1 MTTPK
6 PVDLAISASWII
18 PVVPRDRVIRDCAVI
33 INHGKIEAICPKS
46 DVDNQYAPKQTIHLE
61 GQALIPG
68 LVNAHGHAAMSLFRG
83 MADDKPLQ
91 EWLEKHIWPAEQ
103 RWVSEEFV
111 RDGTEIAIAEMIKSG
126 TTCFADMYFF
136 AEESAAAVFESGMR
150 AQINFP
156 ILDFPTPW
164 AANADEYIH
173 KGLKL
178 HDNYRSNDLITI
190 AFGPHAPYTVSDGPL
205 KKIVTYAEE
214 LQAPIHIHLHE
225 TEFEVNESIEKYGMR
240 PIERLHQL
248 GALSPLTQCVHM
260 TQISDEDLALLSESG
275 AHVIHCPAS
284 NLKLA
289 SGLCPVEKL
298 VSHNVNVCLG
308 TDGAASNNDL
318 DMFDEM
324 KNAALIGKITAKDA
338 AAVSAMTTLELATI
352 NGAKAMGL
360 ENTIGS
366 IEPGKD
372 ADLTAVDL
380 SGLQHQPVYDPISQL
395 VYTQVGHKVSH
406 VWVKGKTLL
415 DNYKLKPFSET
426 ELKQKAHKWQAKLS
440 TKT

>member
-6 PVDLAISASWII
+6 SVDLAISASWII
-18 PVVPRDRVIRDCAVI
+18 PVIPRDRVLHDCALI
-33 INHGKIEAICPKS
+33 IDNGKIEAICPKT
-46 DVDNQYAPKQTIHLE
+46 DIGNKYLPEQEIHLD

-68 LVNAHGHAAMSLFRG
+68 LINAHGHAAMTLFRG

-91 EWLEKHIWPAEQ
+91 EWLEQYIWPAEQ

-111 RDGTEIAIAEMIKSG
+111 RDGTELAMAEMIKSG

-136 AEESAAAVFESGMR
+136 PEESAAAVFESGMR

-156 ILDFPTPW
+156 VLDFPTPW
-164 AANADEYIH
+164 ASNAEEYIH
-173 KGLKL
+173 KGLAL
-178 HDNYRSNDLITI
+178 HDNYRTHELITVG
-190 AFGPHAPYTVSDGPL
+190 FGPHAPYTVSDEPL

-225 TEFEVNESIEKYGMR
+225 TAFEVSSSIEQHGVR

-248 GALSPLTQCVHM
+248 GVLSPLTQCVHM
-260 TQISDEDLALLSESG
+260 TQINEDDLTLLKTTG
-275 AHVIHCPAS
+275 AHIVHCPAS

-298 VSHNVNVCLG
+298 VAHDINVSLG

-324 KNAALIGKITAKDA
+324 KNAALIGKITANNA
-338 AAVSAMTTLELATI
+338 AAVNAMTTLELATI

-360 ENTIGS
+360 EHKIGS
-366 IEPGKD
+366 LEPGKD
-372 ADLTAVDL
+372 ADLTAIDL
-380 SGLQHQPVYDPISQL
+380 SGLQQQPLFDPISQL

-406 VWVKGKTLL
+406 AWVKGKCLL
-415 DNYKLKPFSET
+415 ENYKLKTLSEND
-426 ELKQKAHKWQAKLS
+426 LKQKARKWQTKLAQQ
-440 TKT
+440 T